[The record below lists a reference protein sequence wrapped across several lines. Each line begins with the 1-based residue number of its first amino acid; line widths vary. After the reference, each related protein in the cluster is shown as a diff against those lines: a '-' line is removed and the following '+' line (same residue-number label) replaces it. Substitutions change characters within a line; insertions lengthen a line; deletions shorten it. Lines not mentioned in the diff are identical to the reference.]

1 VRDSIVKQLTALL
14 LVATAC
20 GLVACGGGGKS
31 ATSRQASQT
40 QAGTQTQADARS
52 GGGGSSGSGGAAGTQ
67 SRRTGSASRDG
78 ASPQTGS
85 GGAGAPRL
93 QGPVRKRTLLR
104 YLTVHYRETVWYP
117 LLKRLQIGRSHVGV
131 YLNFSPADDD
141 ENPPVMACEAVL
153 SYGRQVKQVTVY
165 GNRTPQG
172 KLVAMKRC

>member
-1 VRDSIVKQLTALL
+1 MKQLTALL

-20 GLVACGGGGKS
+20 GLVSCGGGGKS
-31 ATSRQASQT
+31 TTFGQASQT

-52 GGGGSSGSGGAAGTQ
+52 GGGGSSGGGGAGDARSGK
-67 SRRTGSASRDG
+67 TGSASPG
-78 ASPQTGS
+78 AASSQTGS

-93 QGPVRKRTLLR
+93 KSPVRKRTLLR

-117 LLKRLQIGRSHVGV
+117 LLKRLQIGNSHVGV